1 MRRFLLDASVALR
14 VVLGHSPAAATWIDA
29 INGDPDQ
36 GIIASRLLKTEIT
49 RVVRREGLP
58 VSRRDELLDYVQL
71 IPISD
76 AVLAQAEAIVPH
88 IKFLDAIH
96 LASLIHT
103 GIDATV
109 ATHDA
114 TMAHVAEL
122 LGYPVIDPVAGG

>member
-1 MRRFLLDASVALR
+1 MRWFLLDASVALR
-14 VVLGHSPAAATWIDA
+14 VVLGRSPAAATWIDSV
-29 INGDPDQ
+29 NGDPDQ
-36 GIIASRLLKTEIT
+36 GLIASRLLKTEIT
-49 RVVRREGLP
+49 RVLRREGLP
-58 VSRRDELLDYVQL
+58 VSMRDELLDYVQL

-88 IKFLDAIH
+88 IKSLDAIH

-114 TMAHVAEL
+114 TMAHVAQL
-122 LGYPVIDPVAGG
+122 LGYPVLDPVAGG

>member
-1 MRRFLLDASVALR
+1 MRWFLLDASVALR
-14 VVLGHSPAAATWIDA
+14 VVLGHSPAAATWIDSV
-29 INGDPDQ
+29 NGDPDQ

-49 RVVRREGLP
+49 RVLRREGLP
-58 VSRRDELLDYVQL
+58 VSMRDELLDYVQL

-88 IKFLDAIH
+88 IKSLDAIH

-114 TMAHVAEL
+114 TMAHVAQL
-122 LGYPVIDPVAGG
+122 LGYPVLDPVAGG

>member
-14 VVLGHSPAAATWIDA
+14 VILGHSPAAAAWIDKV
-29 INGDPDQ
+29 NGDPDQ

-49 RVVRREGLP
+49 RVLRREQLP
-58 VSRRDELLDYVQL
+58 VSRRDALLDYVQL

-76 AVLAQAEAIVPH
+76 AVLAEAEAIVPH
-88 IKFLDAIH
+88 IKSLDAIH

-109 ATHDA
+109 VTHDA
-114 TMAHVAEL
+114 TMASVAEL
-122 LGYPVIDPVAGG
+122 LGYPVVDPIANG

>member
-1 MRRFLLDASVALR
+1 VRWFLVDASVALR
-14 VVLGHSPAAATWIDA
+14 VVLGRSPAAATWIDSV
-29 INGDPDQ
+29 NGDPDQ
-36 GIIASRLLKTEIT
+36 GLIASRLLKTEIT
-49 RVVRREGLP
+49 RVLRREGLP
-58 VSRRDELLDYVQL
+58 VSMRDELLDYVQL

-88 IKFLDAIH
+88 IKSLDAIH

-114 TMAHVAEL
+114 TMAHVAQL
-122 LGYPVIDPVAGG
+122 LGYPVLDPVAGG

>member
-1 MRRFLLDASVALR
+1 MRWFLLDASVALR
-14 VVLGHSPAAATWIDA
+14 VVLGHSPAAAIWIDSV
-29 INGDPDQ
+29 NGDPDQ

-49 RVVRREGLP
+49 RVLRREGLP
-58 VSRRDELLDYVQL
+58 VSMRDELLDYVQL

-88 IKFLDAIH
+88 IKSLDAIH

-114 TMAHVAEL
+114 TMAHVAQL
-122 LGYPVIDPVAGG
+122 LGYPVLDPVAGG